1 MSYSKLV
8 SYVKKSPNFTKG
20 RVNYT
25 RFTPHCMVGQ
35 LSVETCG
42 EIFAKSSRKASSNYG
57 IGSDGRIACYV
68 DEENRS
74 WCSSSSHND
83 NRAITVECACDLKT
97 PFAFNDK
104 VWNSLVNL
112 AVDVCRRHGKKRLT
126 WYGKDGINRTP
137 ASDEMILTAHRFFN
151 NTACPGDWFF
161 AREAQFAKEVTA
173 ILGGLSAP
181 VNVAPEKL
189 AVDGDGGI
197 KTVRRWQSRMGTPV
211 DGIISGQ
218 SAGLKA
224 YFPALRSVEYGSGG
238 SSLIKAWQ
246 TYIGAKPD
254 GKIGKETARL
264 TRKALNLPEDG
275 VIDAECMKALQRWL
289 NE

>member
-8 SYVKKSPNFTKG
+8 SYVKKSPNRTVG

-25 RFTPHCMVGQ
+25 RFTPHCVVGQ
-35 LSVETCG
+35 LTVESLG

-104 VWNSLVNL
+104 VYRSLVNL
-112 AVDVCRRHGKKRLT
+112 AVDVCRRHGKKRMT

-137 ASDEMILTAHRFFN
+137 ASDEMILTAHRFFS

-161 AREAQFAKEVTA
+161 AREAQFAKEVTQ
-173 ILGGLSAP
+173 ILSGSSAVP
-181 VNVAPEKL
+181 PEKSEKL
-189 AVDGDGGI
+189 VVDGDCGI
-197 KTVRRWQSRMGTPV
+197 KTVRRLQERMGTPI
-211 DGIISGQ
+211 DGVVSGQ
-218 SAGLKA
+218 SKGLKA
-224 YFPALRSVEYGSGG
+224 YYPAITSVEYGTGG
-238 SSLIKAWQ
+238 SIVVEAWQ
-246 TYIGAKPD
+246 IYIGAKPD
-254 GKIGKETARL
+254 GKIGKDTTRL
-264 TRKALNLPEDG
+264 TRRALNLPEGG
-275 VIDAECMKALQRWL
+275 VIDAECIKALQRWL